1 MAMSASLPGFLRRSV
16 KAKEKIDETTHNQS
30 NPNSRS
36 QWVDSVLQS
45 IKTAAAAAAVPSATS
60 QKFPIMNRNNLTS
73 PVVRSIAVPSVSASN
88 QTLEPHRA
96 AIMAVNSQHIANPYI
111 NDDVSEISDSPQFR
125 ASHKIPIPSFSHIYQ
140 EMTNT
145 SQGPAQ
151 PQMVKIFR
159 KKSLLRPT
167 AMYIS
172 QAEQI
177 YENKN
182 EVPERVAR
190 YMQPLKR
197 KVTVNNNTVSLKEE
211 GKSLAI
217 RSPPPSKGDAA
228 GRAGIVLQPRQ
239 VEPTSRLHSVD
250 SATKGGFSQQ
260 YIVTGKLIL
269 LLSLSILWILSRNY
283 DYDV

>member
-1 MAMSASLPGFLRRSV
+1 MTMSASLPGFLRRSV

-60 QKFPIMNRNNLTS
+60 QKFPLMNRNNLIS
-73 PVVRSIAVPSVSASN
+73 PVVRSIAVPSVSVSN
-88 QTLEPHRA
+88 QTLEPNRA

-125 ASHKIPIPSFSHIYQ
+125 TSHKIPIPSFSHIYQ

-151 PQMVKIFR
+151 PQMVKILR

-167 AMYIS
+167 AMYVS

-239 VEPTSRLHSVD
+239 VEPTSRLHSVE
-250 SATKGGFSQQ
+250 SATKGQQ

-269 LLSLSILWILSRNY
+269 PLSLSRSWILSRNY